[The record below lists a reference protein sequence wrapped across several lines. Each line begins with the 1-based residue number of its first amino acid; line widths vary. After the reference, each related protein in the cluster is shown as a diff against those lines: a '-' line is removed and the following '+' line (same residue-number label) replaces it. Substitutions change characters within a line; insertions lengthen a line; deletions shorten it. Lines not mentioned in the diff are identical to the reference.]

1 MMRFAFF
8 SSLLLLNSSIYA
20 ATPIDGWYSG
30 LFGGYAYIPN
40 NINIVRDSTR
50 YTDAAYQTGY
60 FGGGRL
66 GYKNNPMRYE
76 AELTYFN
83 ANLSHFAKNN
93 VRQNAVGGY
102 NNGII
107 GMANIY
113 YDFPGILSCLDPF
126 LGFGIG
132 YSWLNAP
139 IQDLSQTSPSS
150 FRLTSS
156 AFAYQ
161 GIIGLTYNFS
171 ENYALDISYRYLA
184 TPKVFTFGH
193 VFQSNFANIGITYRF
208 DNARYK

>member
-1 MMRFAFF
+1 MRLAFF

-40 NINIVRDSTR
+40 NIDVVRNASR
-50 YTDAAYQTGY
+50 YTNTNYQAGY

-66 GYKNNPMRYE
+66 GYKSNPIRYE

-83 ANLSHFAKNN
+83 ANLSHFSKDN
-93 VRQNAVGGY
+93 VRQNNVDGY
-102 NNGII
+102 HNGIT

-113 YDFPGILSCLDPF
+113 YDFPGVLSCLDPF

-132 YSWLNAP
+132 YAWLNASISDFP
-139 IQDLSQTSPSS
+139 TTSLSS

-161 GIIGLTYNFS
+161 GIAGITYNFA
-171 ENYALDISYRYLA
+171 ENYALDIGYRYLA
-184 TPKVFTFGH
+184 TPKIFTFGR

-208 DNARYK
+208 DNAQYK